1 MSGEEYIQ
9 KYLPHLENRLT
20 PPRLKHSL
28 GVMRIMTELTPIYSL
43 DRTQALIAGLFHDI
57 ARDMEGEHLQE
68 IADKNGIDRNYLC
81 ENHPVYLHALV
92 GAHLVRTETDIADSS
107 VIDAIAFHSYAGNG
121 RNYDTP
127 LSQCLRF
134 ADILAPIQEWKGMKK
149 FRSVVYAGRM
159 EEASLLKCGWLIE
172 YFREYNVPI
181 HPNLL
186 KKYEMLSEKLKV
198 NVAFF
203 ERY

>member
-9 KYLPHLENRLT
+9 KYMPHLENRLI

-28 GVMRIMTELTPIYSL
+28 GVMKIMTELTPIYSL
-43 DRTQALIAGLFHDI
+43 DSTQALIAGLLHDI
-57 ARDMEGEHLQE
+57 ARDMDSEHQQE
-68 IADKNGIDRNYLC
+68 IADRNGIDLKHLC
-81 ENHPVYLHALV
+81 ENHPVYLHAII
-92 GAHLVRTETDIADSS
+92 GAHLVRTETDIVDSS

-121 RNYDTP
+121 QNYDAP

-134 ADILAPIQEWKGMKK
+134 ADLLAPIHEWKGMNK

-159 EEASLLKCGWLIE
+159 EEAALLQCGWLIE
-172 YFREYNVPI
+172 YFRESNVPV
-181 HPNLL
+181 HPNLV
-186 KKYEMLSEKLKV
+186 KKYEILSDKLKV

-203 ERY
+203 ERC